1 MMMDRAH
8 DLKRQIAML
17 EAEVDSLLARQ
28 DAGLPAARA
37 QPQIAALEHEIARI
51 KRNLNEEA
59 A

>member
-1 MMMDRAH
+1 MMDRAH

-28 DAGLPAARA
+28 DAGMPAARA
-37 QPQIAALEHEIARI
+37 HPQIAAIEHEIARLR
-51 KRNLNEEA
+51 RNLERERA